1 MIGQEIQR
9 RRRITLAIGAGL
21 IAVVVG
27 VWLSQSSKTGSM
39 APPPDTSP
47 ITIGYTVV
55 YTIGGESLDDGQ
67 GLFPGADVTYQ
78 TPSGITQQQG
88 VDIPWTDSETMDAG
102 GVPIVSAQN
111 TAAGTVTCEITVN
124 GVVVASNLA
133 SGAFAIASC
142 NGAMLGYG

>member
-1 MIGQEIQR
+1 LGAIAA
-9 RRRITLAIGAGL
+9 LA
-21 IAVVVG
+21 AVVGG
-27 VWLSQSSKTGSM
+27 VWLSQSGKSGSPGLP
-39 APPPDTSP
+39 ADDSP
-47 ITIGYTVV
+47 AVTGYTVV
-55 YTIGGESLDDGQ
+55 YSIGGESLDDGQ

-142 NGAMLGYG
+142 NGAMLGY